1 MDMKN
6 LHIGKRAAAIALSC
20 ALALTMGAG
29 PVFAETP
36 AAGSQTDR
44 QIAAGDQI
52 SDPANDS
59 KGADSAKTDQKET
72 AIQPTTP
79 MPDSDKPSGPVDAP
93 AGSWKVKEGQ
103 VYNIRPDQTYLP
115 DFGPDAK
122 TGQVVLRLKASK
134 TGVLKVSVNSQ
145 TAARVRLLNDAGKQ
159 LSPNY
164 NLNRSR
170 QKKYIYFGVKKGVT
184 YRLLADYTKLDGA
197 AGWLKIHETKFT
209 GASGSKKS
217 KASKL
222 ARTVNR
228 KKPVYRYGTADA
240 GSKASRWYKL
250 TAKKRVYHIYF
261 TGWTSGKFD
270 VTFYHYDQGRLTSYS
285 QTITRKSSGSK
296 DRRVWIAYSSTSKQT
311 IWIRVKPAGKSS
323 LRASG
328 AWRIWWR

>member
-20 ALALTMGAG
+20 AMALTMGAG
-29 PVFAETP
+29 AVFAETP
-36 AAGSQTDR
+36 AAGSQADDK
-44 QIAAGDQI
+44 IAAGGQ
-52 SDPANDS
+52 
-59 KGADSAKTDQKET
+59 T
-72 AIQPTTP
+72 
-79 MPDSDKPSGPVDAP
+79 SGPVDAP
-93 AGSWKVKEGQ
+93 AASWKVKEGQ
-103 VYNIRPDQTYLP
+103 VYNIRPDQTYRP
-115 DFGPDAK
+115 DFGQDAK

-134 TGVLKVSVNSQ
+134 TGVLKVSVNSR

-164 NLNRSR
+164 NLNRSS

-197 AGWLKIHETKFT
+197 AGCLIVHETKFT

-311 IWIRVKPAGKSS
+311 IWIRVKPAGKSA